1 MSTEFRLPGL
11 GENVESGAVTKVM
24 IAVGDTVMENQ
35 SVLEIET
42 EKAALEVPSNVS
54 GVVTEVRVKEGDV
67 LRVGQ
72 VAFIVEATSVSVD
85 PASRVLPVP
94 EPPEPASV
102 DVPPASETSGRH
114 DAEQALPLARAA
126 VRRGGPVAASPSVR
140 QLAREIG
147 VDINEVPPSEGG
159 RVTAEDV
166 KRHARGANVDTGGAV
181 SRASAP
187 APTLLPDFT
196 RWGVIERQPM
206 TTVRKRTAEGMTYA
220 WTTIP
225 HVTQFDKADVTELEA
240 LRAKYAKRAEKAG
253 GKLTMT
259 AILLKVLAGALKKFP
274 QFNASIDTAAN
285 EVILKKYYNIGVAVD
300 TDRGLLVPVIRDVDQ
315 KNIIE
320 IAVELNGLAERART
334 RKATLDEMQGGT
346 FTVSNLGGIGGTAF
360 TPIVNAP
367 EVAILGVSRS
377 QIEPMYIDGRFQPR
391 TMLPLSLSYDHRV
404 IDGADGAR
412 FLRWVCE
419 AIEQPVVLFLEG

>member
-1 MSTEFRLPGL
+1 MQARLWKAQRLIEPSIADEGRRCYPWGYGRLVLRVGAWLSSVEPNKDEIRRGRLLTRALDRTWRVWPVVEHVRKATRMSTEFRLPGL

-147 VDINEVPPSEGG
+147 VDINEVPSSEGG

-181 SRASAP
+181 SRADAAAP
-187 APTLLPDFT
+187 LP
-196 RWGVIERQPM
+196 
-206 TTVRKRTAEGMTYA
+206 A
-220 WTTIP
+220 
-225 HVTQFDKADVTELEA
+225 
-240 LRAKYAKRAEKAG
+240 RA
-253 GKLTMT
+253 
-259 AILLKVLAGALKKFP
+259 
-274 QFNASIDTAAN
+274 
-285 EVILKKYYNIGVAVD
+285 
-300 TDRGLLVPVIRDVDQ
+300 
-315 KNIIE
+315 
-320 IAVELNGLAERART
+320 
-334 RKATLDEMQGGT
+334 
-346 FTVSNLGGIGGTAF
+346 
-360 TPIVNAP
+360 
-367 EVAILGVSRS
+367 
-377 QIEPMYIDGRFQPR
+377 
-391 TMLPLSLSYDHRV
+391 
-404 IDGADGAR
+404 
-412 FLRWVCE
+412 
-419 AIEQPVVLFLEG
+419 

>member
-147 VDINEVPPSEGG
+147 VDINEVPSSEGG

-181 SRASAP
+181 SRADAAAP
-187 APTLLPDFT
+187 LPDFA
-196 RWGVIERQPM
+196 RWGEVERQPM
-206 TTVRKRTAEGMTYA
+206 STVRQRTAESMTRA
-220 WTTIP
+220 WTSIP
-225 HVTQFDKADVTELEA
+225 HVTQFDKADVTNFEA
-240 LRAKYAKRAEKAG
+240 LRVKYASRVEKAG
-253 GKLTMT
+253 GKLTVT
-259 AILLKVLAGALKKFP
+259 AMLLKVLAAALQKFP
-274 QFNASIDTAAN
+274 QFNASVNMAAN
-285 EVILKKYYNIGVAVD
+285 EIVFKKYYNIGVAVD

-334 RKATLDEMQGGT
+334 RKTTLDEMQGGT

-377 QIEPMYIDGRFQPR
+377 QIEPVYIDGRFQPR

-404 IDGADGAR
+404 IDGADAAR

-419 AIEQPVVLFLEG
+419 GIEQPVVLFLEG